1 MLKVKGIYLKGVKS
15 SVNDRFAFH
24 AGACHPGNGPIA
36 SPAMQPDLLRSVSI
50 FRDLTDEELASFSQ
64 LLTLR
69 DVPARERILEEGQVV
84 TAFYIIC
91 DGVVHVRRLA
101 QKREMLLGRLG
112 VGGFFGEINLFD
124 PGEATASIYAM
135 KPTRLAFVNY
145 ETLRA
150 FMKENPVVGYKIVTA
165 MITEMARRLRQT
177 SARLVNSVYWSSAE
191 AANPP
196 HQA

>member
-1 MLKVKGIYLKGVKS
+1 
-15 SVNDRFAFH
+15 
-24 AGACHPGNGPIA
+24 
-36 SPAMQPDLLRSVSI
+36 MQPDLLRSVSI
-50 FRDLTDEELASFSQ
+50 FRELTDEEIAAFSQ

-69 DVPARERILEEGQVV
+69 DVPARERIIEEGTAV
-84 TAFYIIC
+84 TALYIIC

-101 QKREMLLGRLG
+101 QKRELLLGRLG

-124 PGEATASIYAM
+124 PGVATASIYAM
-135 KPTRLAFVNY
+135 KPTRVAFVNY
-145 ETLRA
+145 ESLRD
-150 FMKENPVVGYKIVTA
+150 FMKANPATGYKIVTA

-191 AANPP
+191 ASIPP